1 MDKRIKVIKISE
13 ILKKRTKQN
22 KEDLRQKIEKKLKE
36 ARRIYDG
43 E

>member
-1 MDKRIKVIKISE
+1 VIKITE
-13 ILKKRTKQN
+13 HLKKKSA
-22 KEDLRQKIEKKLKE
+22 KKKDELRKKIAEKLKE